1 MTYRLYWSGHRQ
13 ASAMPGKRTGE
24 GGEGTNDR
32 RALNKHL
39 FLRGHHFIDIGDSSA
54 RVRANFRGRTHLGSS
69 DRMDASLQSRDQ
81 AGQVRRRRAERGLGK
96 RQNGVLSLL

>member
-1 MTYRLYWSGHRQ
+1 
-13 ASAMPGKRTGE
+13 MPGKRTGE

-54 RVRANFRGRTHLGSS
+54 RARANFRGRTHLGSS
-69 DRMDASLQSRDQ
+69 DRMDASDSRGTKRAKFDID
-81 AGQVRRRRAERGLGK
+81 GQREASAKAKTAYYLRYDTYLLATEFERRA
-96 RQNGVLSLL
+96 